1 MTYQIKELT
10 EKTRDAWDHFV
21 DASPAATFFHRSGWR
36 PVLQDS
42 FGHQPC
48 HHYVEQNGRICGIL
62 PLFHIESR
70 LFGNRLTSTPFCV
83 VGSPVSESMAIDDM
97 LDRKA
102 VGLFDKLGADYIEY
116 RDTNWHR
123 DGWVKQSDLYAT
135 FLGEMEVGADR
146 QLERIPRKQR
156 AVLRKALRM
165 ETMTWTL
172 DEDTEDLYALYA
184 LSVRNL
190 GTPVFPKRYFRNLK
204 QEFADACEVLTV
216 RFQGRPV
223 SSVLTFYF
231 RDRAMPYY
239 TGSRPEARTLGANDL
254 MYWQV
259 MRRAAE
265 RGCKFFDFG
274 RSKVGTGAY
283 HFKRN
288 WGFEPRSVT
297 HQYYLRDGH
306 DIPAVNPTN
315 PKYRAFIAL
324 WRRLPLPVTKALGPY
339 LVKGAG

>member
-1 MTYQIKELT
+1 MTYQVKELT
-10 EKTRDAWDHFV
+10 EETCDAWDRFV
-21 DASPAATFFHRSGWR
+21 DVSQAATFFHRSGWR
-36 PVLQDS
+36 SVLQNS

-48 HHYVEQNGRICGIL
+48 HHHVEQNGRICGIL

-70 LFGNRLTSTPFCV
+70 LFGNRLTSSPFCV
-83 VGSPVSESMAIDDM
+83 VGSPVSDCIEIDDL

-102 VGLFDKLGADYIEY
+102 IGLLGDLGADYIEY
-116 RDTNWHR
+116 RDTNRER
-123 DGWVKQSDLYAT
+123 DGWVKRSDLYAA

-146 QLERIPRKQR
+146 QLKRIPRKQR
-156 AVLRKALRM
+156 AVLRKALTM
-165 ETMTWTL
+165 DEMTWTL
-172 DEDTEDLYALYA
+172 DEDTKDLYALYA

-216 RFQGRPV
+216 RCRGRPM
-223 SSVLTFYF
+223 SSVLSFYF
-231 RDRAMPYY
+231 RDRVMPYY
-239 TGSRPEARTLGANDL
+239 TGSRPEARSLGANDL

-259 MRRAAE
+259 MRRAIE

-274 RSKVGTGAY
+274 RSKIGTGPY

-297 HQYYLRDGH
+297 HQYYLRNGH
-306 DIPAVNPTN
+306 EVPRVNPTN

-324 WRRLPLPVTKALGPY
+324 WQHLPLPVANVLGPS
-339 LVKGAG
+339 LIKGAG

>member
-1 MTYQIKELT
+1 VTYQLKELT
-10 EKTRDAWDHFV
+10 EETRDAWDHFV
-21 DASPAATFFHRSGWR
+21 DSSPAATFFHRSGWR
-36 PVLQDS
+36 TVLQDS
-42 FGHQPC
+42 FGHQPRY
-48 HHYVEQNGRICGIL
+48 HYVEQNGRMCGVL
-62 PLFHIESR
+62 PLFHIKSR

-83 VGSPVSESMAIDDM
+83 AGSPVSESAEIDDM

-102 VGLFDKLGADYIEY
+102 VGLLGELGADYIEY
-116 RDTNWHR
+116 RDTNR
-123 DGWVKQSDLYAT
+123 DRAGWVKQSDLYAT
-135 FLGEMEVGADR
+135 FLGEMEVGADL
-146 QLERIPRKQR
+146 QLKRIPRKQR
-156 AVLRKALRM
+156 AVLRKALTM
-165 ETMTWTL
+165 EEMTWTL
-172 DEDTEDLYALYA
+172 DEDTKDLYALYA

-204 QEFADACEVLTV
+204 QEFANACEVLTV

-223 SSVLTFYF
+223 SSVLMFYF
-231 RDRAMPYY
+231 RDRVMPYY

-254 MYWQV
+254 MYWHV

-274 RSKVGTGAY
+274 RSKVGTGPY
-283 HFKRN
+283 HFKSN

-306 DIPAVNPTN
+306 DIPRVNPTN

-324 WRRLPLPVTKALGPY
+324 WRRLPLPVANALGPY
-339 LVKGAG
+339 LIKGAG